1 MTNNNK
7 IRTLATKPLQ
17 MKLFM
22 LSNLPLGLLAGLRI
36 TAIDKSK
43 ATVSVPFKYLNKNPF
58 KSMYFA
64 VMAMAAELSSG
75 ILALAALHDTKVPV
89 SMLVLDMHADFTKKA
104 KTKATFS
111 CHDGQKIIDAIDKS
125 IRTGEGETVVVHTE
139 GLDESGDVVAKFAF
153 TWTFKPKQK
162 R

>member
-1 MTNNNK
+1 MPQENK
-7 IRTLATKPLQ
+7 IRRLATKPLR

-22 LSNLPLGLLAGLRI
+22 LANLPMGLLAGLKI
-36 TAIDKSK
+36 TKIDKSE

-58 KSMYFA
+58 RSMYFA

-75 ILALAALHDTKVPV
+75 ILSLAALHDVNVPV
-89 SMLVLDMHADFTKKA
+89 SMLVLDMQAQFTKKA
-104 KTKATFS
+104 KSKIVFS
-111 CHDGQKIIDAIDKS
+111 CNDGQKIIDAINKS
-125 IRTGEGETVVVHTE
+125 IQTGEGETLVVHTE
-139 GLDESGDVVAKFAF
+139 GIDTAGDKVAAFSF

>member
-1 MTNNNK
+1 MTKKNK

-22 LSNLPLGLLAGLRI
+22 LSNLPMGLLAGLKI
-36 TAIDKSK
+36 TELDKSR
-43 ATVSVPFKYLNKNPF
+43 ARVSVPFKYLNKNPF

-75 ILALAALHDTKVPV
+75 ILALAALHDTTVPV
-89 SMLVLDMHADFTKKA
+89 SMLVLDMHADFIKKA
-104 KTKATFS
+104 KSKITFS
-111 CHDGQKIIDAIDKS
+111 CHDGEKIIDAIDKS
-125 IRTGEGETVVVHTE
+125 IQTGEGETVVVHTE
-139 GLDESGDVVAKFAF
+139 GLDKMGNIVAKFAF
-153 TWTFKPKQK
+153 TWTFKPKLK

>member
-1 MTNNNK
+1 MTKKNK

-22 LSNLPLGLLAGLRI
+22 LVNLPMGLLAGLKI

-58 KSMYFA
+58 RSMYFA

-75 ILALAALHDTKVPV
+75 ILSLAALHDTKVPV
-89 SMLVLDMHADFTKKA
+89 SMLVLDMHADFIKKA
-104 KTKATFS
+104 KTKITFT
-111 CHDGQKIIDAIDKS
+111 CGDGKKIIDAINKS
-125 IRTGEGETVVVHTE
+125 IQTGDGQTVVVHTE
-139 GLDESGDVVAKFAF
+139 GLDKAGDVVAKFAF
-153 TWTFKPKQK
+153 TWTFKPKHK

>member
-1 MTNNNK
+1 MPKKNK

-22 LSNLPLGLLAGLRI
+22 LANLPMGLLAGLKI
-36 TAIDKSK
+36 TELDKSMAK
-43 ATVSVPFKYLNKNPF
+43 VSVPFKYLNKNPF

>member
-1 MTNNNK
+1 MPKKNK

-22 LSNLPLGLLAGLRI
+22 LANLPMGLLAGLKI
-36 TAIDKSK
+36 TQLDKGK
-43 ATVSVPFKYLNKNPF
+43 AVVSVPFKYLNKNPF

-75 ILALAALHDTKVPV
+75 ILSLAALHDTKVPV
-89 SMLVLDMHADFTKKA
+89 SMLVLDMHADFIKKA
-104 KTKATFS
+104 RTKVIFS
-111 CHDGQKIIDAIDKS
+111 CAEGDKIINAINKS
-125 IRTGEGETVVVHTE
+125 IQTGEGETVVVHTE
-139 GLDESGDVVAKFAF
+139 GKDKSGDVVAKFAF
-153 TWTFKPKQK
+153 TWTFKPK